1 MRLSENMKSL
11 TKNIINSK
19 NVRGNEIKKIA
30 ADAKK
35 ITVDTKK
42 ALEGFAGEDKI
53 RASDLRKDLKS
64 VKPEL
69 KKNVSS
75 MISGFAEAD
84 KARASDLRKDLK
96 SSKLELKKN
105 VSSLLDDYKSD
116 RVGAANIWRTMTNTL
131 DKKHATSVV
140 QPEQKKT
147 EPKKEPEVK
156 PVEKPVAAPDF
167 ETPVLKI
174 VQKNPH
180 GIEIERIRNFT
191 GVPAAKLDI
200 IISKLFAD
208 GKINKK
214 GNKYFPGKR

>member
-1 MRLSENMKSL
+1 
-11 TKNIINSK
+11 
-19 NVRGNEIKKIA
+19 
-30 ADAKK
+30 
-35 ITVDTKK
+35 
-42 ALEGFAGEDKI
+42 
-53 RASDLRKDLKS
+53 
-64 VKPEL
+64 
-69 KKNVSS
+69 